1 MVVINMKF
9 YNFIVRYLIFF
20 FFFIFCKYKNIVILF
35 VNYFLIDL
43 KVYYDKLKGVIENIM
58 LIIIVVFV
66 N

>member
-1 MVVINMKF
+1 M
-9 YNFIVRYLIFF
+9 
-20 FFFIFCKYKNIVILF
+20 YKNIVILF

-43 KVYYDKLKGVIENIM
+43 KVYYDKFKGVIKNVM

>member
-9 YNFIVRYLIFF
+9 YNFIVRYLIF

-43 KVYYDKLKGVIENIM
+43 KVYYDKFKGVIENVM

>member
-20 FFFIFCKYKNIVILF
+20 YFFCKYKNIVILV

-43 KVYYDKLKGVIENIM
+43 KVYYDKFKGVIENVM

>member
-20 FFFIFCKYKNIVILF
+20 FFIFCKYKNILILF

-43 KVYYDKLKGVIENIM
+43 KVYYDKFKGVIENVM

>member
-9 YNFIVRYLIFF
+9 YNFIVRYLIF

-43 KVYYDKLKGVIENIM
+43 KVYYDKFKGVIENIM